1 MSLQIKCCSGSI
13 LTVFTEI
20 PQCFMFTFNM
30 SLQRTCCS
38 GSILTVFTEIPHC
51 FMLTINMS
59 LQRTSCSGNIFKVFT
74 GISYFL
80 LLTFNMFL
88 PTYKQGT
95 SDLQKVYIRPTKI
108 VYPTYTAYS
117 QCLQGYLTL
126 LCLLSTCFLRLFTVV
141 VSYSHVYR
149 DISHPRV

>member
-1 MSLQIKCCSGSI
+1 MHEWQSIHSVYRNTSLLYVYFQHMSLQIKCCSGSI

-30 SLQRTCCS
+30 SLQRMCCS
-38 GSILTVFTEIPHC
+38 GS
-51 FMLTINMS
+51 
-59 LQRTSCSGNIFKVFT
+59 IFKVFT
-74 GISYFL
+74 GISHSFM
-80 LLTFNMFL
+80 LTFNMFL

-95 SDLQKVYIRPTKI
+95 SDLQKVYIRSTKI